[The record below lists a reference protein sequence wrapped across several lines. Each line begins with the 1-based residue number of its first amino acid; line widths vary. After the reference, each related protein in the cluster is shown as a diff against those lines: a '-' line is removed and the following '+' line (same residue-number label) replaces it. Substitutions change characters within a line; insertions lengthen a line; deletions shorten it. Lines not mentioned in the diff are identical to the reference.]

1 LTEEADRTPMPL
13 PPVVPFGE
21 AHARISFANIVA
33 ANFSANRAPCCG
45 EAADHRSWRASVDK
59 PLNWP

>member
-1 LTEEADRTPMPL
+1 MPL
-13 PPVVPFGE
+13 PPVVPLGE

-33 ANFSANRAPCCG
+33 ANFSGNRAPCCG
-45 EAADHRSWRASVDK
+45 EAADHPVMATSVDQ